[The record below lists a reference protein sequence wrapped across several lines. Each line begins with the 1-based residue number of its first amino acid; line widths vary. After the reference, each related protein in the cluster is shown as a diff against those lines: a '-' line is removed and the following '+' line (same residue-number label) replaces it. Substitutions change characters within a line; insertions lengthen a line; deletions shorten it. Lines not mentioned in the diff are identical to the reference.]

1 MAGKVGNNQRAS
13 GGQRARAAR
22 GQGSGSYG
30 ASSSTT
36 PTPASGQAAGEGS
49 SSPTNREADQYVTGE
64 SPANTD
70 PNASTSQE
78 QYVPNP
84 GSEGALA
91 TPAPDT
97 PASPEEHS
105 RARQHGLL
113 YRDKLGRPGE
123 SGRYGD
129 HRRGLATRRRLGHRV
144 GLPRG
149 LASPRILPDGGL
161 DNCLFPVADSIARL
175 HPSFA
180 LQHQAPGLRV
190 LTRAGPGSPPREQP
204 TNEMIIRTKC

>member
-84 GSEGALA
+84 GSFGALA
-91 TPAPDT
+91 TPDPST
-97 PASPEEHS
+97 PASPEENTAEPGNTDYS
-105 RARQHGLL
+105 TETSSDAPASPEDMATIVEDLP
-113 YRDKLGRPGE
+113 PGE
-123 SGRYGD
+123 GSD
-129 HRRGLATRRRLGHRV
+129 TELD
-144 GLPRG
+144 
-149 LASPRILPDGGL
+149 SPED
-161 DNCLFPVADSIARL
+161 
-175 HPSFA
+175 
-180 LQHQAPGLRV
+180 
-190 LTRAGPGSPPREQP
+190 
-204 TNEMIIRTKC
+204 

>member
-1 MAGKVGNNQRAS
+1 M
-13 GGQRARAAR
+13 
-22 GQGSGSYG
+22 
-30 ASSSTT
+30 
-36 PTPASGQAAGEGS
+36 
-49 SSPTNREADQYVTGE
+49 
-64 SPANTD
+64 
-70 PNASTSQE
+70 
-78 QYVPNP
+78 PNP

-91 TPAPDT
+91 TPAPDI
-97 PASPEEHS
+97 PASPEENTAEPGNTDYS
-105 RARQHGLL
+105 TETSSDA
-113 YRDKLGRPGE
+113 PGE

-180 LQHQAPGLRV
+180 LQHQAPDLRV
-190 LTRAGPGSPPREQP
+190 LTRAGPGSPLREQP